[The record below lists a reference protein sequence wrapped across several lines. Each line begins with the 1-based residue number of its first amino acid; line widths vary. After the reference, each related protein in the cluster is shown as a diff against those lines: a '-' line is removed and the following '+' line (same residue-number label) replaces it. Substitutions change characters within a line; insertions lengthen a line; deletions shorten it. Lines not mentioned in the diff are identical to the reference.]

1 MRMNIQWR
9 NMVGLSEADRQ
20 AIERRL
26 EALAAEHGD
35 LIDVQIAAKPTQHH
49 RHGGQEVRVSGHAR
63 GRDLVATRTRDDLSL
78 ALNETL
84 DAFEREVRKLRERR
98 TDERSA
104 RVAGPPVLGVI
115 DRVLADR
122 GYGFIVTDAGE
133 SVYFHRNAVHGG
145 LAFERLEEGQRVG
158 LNVETGEDGP
168 QATVV
173 VPPPPDVPAP

>member
-9 NMVGLSEADRQ
+9 NVAGLSEPDRQ

-63 GRDLVATRTRDDLSL
+63 GRDLVATRVRDDLAQAL
-78 ALNETL
+78 AEVL

-98 TDERSA
+98 TDERTA
-104 RVAGPPVLGVI
+104 RVTEPPVLGVI
-115 DRVLADR
+115 DRVLTDR
-122 GYGFIVTDAGE
+122 GYGFILTDDGE
-133 SVYFHRNAVHGG
+133 EVYFHQNALHELDFASLTLG
-145 LAFERLEEGQRVG
+145 LPVELEIER
-158 LNVETGEDGP
+158 GERGP
-168 QATVV
+168 QASRVFPVGERVAT
-173 VPPPPDVPAP
+173 

>member
-1 MRMNIQWR
+1 MNIQWR
-9 NMVGLSEADRQ
+9 NVPGLRDAERA

-26 EALAAEHGD
+26 SALAAEHGD

-63 GRDLVATRTRDDLSL
+63 GRDIVASRVRDDLPL

-84 DAFEREVRKLRERR
+84 DAFEREVRKLRGRR
-98 TDERSA
+98 SDERTA
-104 RVAGPPVLGVI
+104 RVAEPPVLGVI

-122 GYGFIVTDAGE
+122 GYGFIVTDSGE
-133 SVYFHRNAVHGG
+133 SVYFHRNALHGG
-145 LAFERLEEGQRVG
+145 LAIERLEEGQRVG
-158 LNVETGEDGP
+158 LNVESGEEGP

-173 VPPPPDVPAP
+173 VPPPPDAPAP

>member
-9 NMVGLSEADRQ
+9 NVAGLSEPDRQ

-63 GRDLVATRTRDDLSL
+63 GRDLVATRVRDDLAQAL
-78 ALNETL
+78 AEVL

-98 TDERSA
+98 TDERTA
-104 RVAGPPVLGVI
+104 RVTEPPVLGVI
-115 DRVLADR
+115 DRVLTDR
-122 GYGFIVTDAGE
+122 GYGFILTDAGQ

-158 LNVETGEDGP
+158 LNVEPGQDGP

-173 VPPPPDVPAP
+173 VPPPPDAPSP